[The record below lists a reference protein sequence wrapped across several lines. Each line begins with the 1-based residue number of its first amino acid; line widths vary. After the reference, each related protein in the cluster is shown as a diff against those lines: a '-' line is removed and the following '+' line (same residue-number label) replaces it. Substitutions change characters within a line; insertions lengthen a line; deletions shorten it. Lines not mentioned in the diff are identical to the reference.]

1 MQRADNQIN
10 GTIWRF
16 RKNVVTLQRCS
27 STGFTSAKS
36 ELSAFGLHGPCTRIW
51 ETPRSVPLNLVL
63 MFNRTI
69 MYAKLAL
76 LPFGLCVL
84 FLLLL
89 GKLFGLTYKQ
99 ISVVFSLWVQG
110 AVLALSGLA
119 PFGIAVYKMMESF
132 SMWWLA
138 LSAVLLIYGIVYVY
152 AFIKMLQHY
161 HLPFNAAFDLCVDD
175 LQRLARKWHTTYQM
189 VNLLI
194 FILFY
199 LILLGLNILISYYLY
214 SI

>member
-1 MQRADNQIN
+1 
-10 GTIWRF
+10 
-16 RKNVVTLQRCS
+16 
-27 STGFTSAKS
+27 
-36 ELSAFGLHGPCTRIW
+36 
-51 ETPRSVPLNLVL
+51 

-69 MYAKLAL
+69 MYAKLAWVYAKESLFMKRKLRWIDLAL

-99 ISVVFSLWVQG
+99 ISVVFNLWVQG

-132 SMWWLA
+132 SMGRLA
-138 LSAVLLIYGIVYVY
+138 LSAVLLLYGIEYVY
-152 AFIKMLQHY
+152 TFIKMLQHY
-161 HLPFNAAFDLCVDD
+161 HLPFDAAFDLCVDD

-199 LILLGLNILISYYLY
+199 LVLLGLNILIGYYLI
-214 SI
+214 SL